1 MKFATP
7 VAIFVGLTLIAAAI
21 FASSWMNKDVGRF
34 QVTSDKHLILDT
46 KTGCIFDGRRNLP
59 RAYELQPYRHRETCE
74 ELKYSHVLKGTFSY
88 LFN

>member
-34 QVTSDKHLILDT
+34 QSIEITNYPLILDS
-46 KTGCIFDGRRNLP
+46 KTGCVFGRHYNSYVKPQRQP
-59 RAYELQPYRHRETCE
+59 IQSYEGCRDLRDDLQSKVH
-74 ELKYSHVLKGTFSY
+74 
-88 LFN
+88 